1 MTDNHNHAFE
11 EVLAGTVPQAR
22 PEFQQALE
30 EQLVLT
36 LQEQTHLEIKP
47 MHIDT
52 HNDKPK
58 RMPRGLPVS
67 LAATIAMILF
77 GGLAA
82 LVATGSLANAP
93 IFSGAAL
100 DQEAQVPADIA
111 STATAIILQATY
123 QPVEAQMQT
132 AQAQLDSL
140 ARQATELAAAA
151 NPDSAMTSIVQTA
164 TAVIEQA
171 TARAGGQ
178 ALLMPSLVPTGTPIG
193 SAFATVVPVTSCPP
207 QKLVVYSAPGAQNPV
222 ITAID
227 PLAADKFQVQGLLT
241 LHETGEDWFYVT
253 FAHEGQPAQGWVQA
267 AAMRAPCDDLPGAVI
282 TQMLPP
288 TVVPSMSMQIMVT
301 PTAAPILPTVPPPL
315 FTPTPLSMSGVGP
328 QPAVEHMADGSY
340 QITLPVAE
348 EPKSAIKPGDAVYV
362 LAEMRY
368 GVDRRAWTVV
378 AQDTQVIA
386 LLEPSAN
393 AYPDGSFRW
402 MDVVLASRDEATVT
416 LLQDMAAAGIRF
428 SLERAS

>member
-36 LQEQTHLEIKP
+36 LQEQTQLEIKP

-52 HNDKPK
+52 HDDKPK

-77 GGLAA
+77 GGLAT

-93 IFSGAAL
+93 IFSGAAP

-111 STATAIILQATY
+111 STATAVILQATY
-123 QPVEAQMQT
+123 QSVELQMQT

-140 ARQATELAAAA
+140 ARLTTEQAAAA
-151 NPDSAMTSIVQTA
+151 NPASAMTSIVQTA

-171 TARAGGQ
+171 TAQAGGQ
-178 ALLMPSLVPTGTPIG
+178 ALLMPSLVPTSTPIG
-193 SAFATVVPVTSCPP
+193 SAFATVVPVTCPVE
-207 QKLVVYSAPGAQNPV
+207 KLDIYSAPGAENP
-222 ITAID
+222 IIAAID
-227 PLAADKFQVQGLLT
+227 LLAAEKFQVQGLLT

-253 FAHEGQPAQGWVQA
+253 FAHEGQTVQGWVQA
-267 AAMRAPCDDLPGAVI
+267 DVIRAACEGLTGAVI

-301 PTAAPILPTVPPPL
+301 PTATPILPTVPPPL
-315 FTPTPLSMSGVGP
+315 PSPTPLSMSGAGP

-368 GVDRRAWTVV
+368 GVDRRAWTVI

-393 AYPDGSFRW
+393 TYPDGSFRW